1 MSGGLFGKT
10 SYMPETSYKPEEW
23 MKVGQ
28 GYSVLKADHDDV
40 YKETKDNFQE
50 LKQPIKEFDL
60 TKDLKEFPSNDYGR
74 TLDGSY
80 RLNAS
85 YYNDLRSKEQE
96 KPYGTEVFYPQS
108 FPNHFYNTQK
118 FSPTFLAT
126 L

>member
-1 MSGGLFGKT
+1 MAGLFGKT
-10 SYMPETSYKPEEW
+10 SYMPETSYKPE
-23 MKVGQ
+23 KRIKAGQ

-80 RLNAS
+80 RLNAQ
-85 YYNDLRSKEQE
+85 YAWEA
-96 KPYGTEVFYPQS
+96 V
-108 FPNHFYNTQK
+108 
-118 FSPTFLAT
+118 
-126 L
+126 